1 MEPVVCDVIALSGR
15 VRRGLSD
22 QLVAGGSGAQARHDD
37 SAAGRG
43 ANAPGCRAFDGRRS
57 DERQSRKDDAAQ
69 GGASVEHA
77 MKPATSTG
85 DLLRIILVSL
95 LVLAIGIIVA
105 GILGDLTMSAG
116 STRSG
121 TV

>member
-1 MEPVVCDVIALSGR
+1 
-15 VRRGLSD
+15 
-22 QLVAGGSGAQARHDD
+22 
-37 SAAGRG
+37 
-43 ANAPGCRAFDGRRS
+43 
-57 DERQSRKDDAAQ
+57 
-69 GGASVEHA
+69 

-85 DLLRIILVSL
+85 DLLRIIVVSL

-121 TV
+121 AV